1 MSEERNRGSKKDTLH
16 IGSVSEPGKGLV
28 FAMACAC
35 GIAVANIYYNQP
47 MLGVI
52 TRSFP
57 DELAPSLIP
66 TATQFG
72 YATGLLLLVPL
83 GDLMERRRL
92 IVSQFLVLAL
102 SLLFAA
108 ISSTGWALLGASL
121 FIGFSASVTQQIIP
135 AAASLASDNRRGSV
149 VGSVMSGL
157 LSGMLLSRILAGS
170 IATNYGWRVMFLLAI
185 PLVLTGATAM
195 ALVLPFSRPTTSMKY
210 GSLLRSLLQLWRD
223 EPRLRRATFIQGLIF
238 AVFSAFWTILALHLE
253 QPPFHFGAD
262 VAGLFGIIGVVGVFA
277 APVAGRLA
285 DRRGPGQVVSTGAFA
300 TLLAWLVLAGWNSLA
315 GLVFG
320 VMLLDFGMQSSIV
333 ANQKVIYGLKPQ
345 ARNRVNSLF
354 MVGMFI
360 GGSLGSG
367 GAMLAWKVAGWQGVA
382 SSAIAVALTASLAP
396 LLLQHNHS

>member
-1 MSEERNRGSKKDTLH
+1 MIQKNDTFQT
-16 IGSVSEPGKGLV
+16 GSVSEPGRGLV

-52 TRSFP
+52 ARSFP
-57 DELAPSLIP
+57 GELAPSLIP

-108 ISSTGWALLGASL
+108 VASTGWALLGASL
-121 FIGFSASVTQQIIP
+121 FIGFSASVTQQIVP
-135 AAASLASDNRRGSV
+135 AAASLASDSHRGSV

-170 IATNYGWRVMFLLAI
+170 VATNYGWRAMFLIAI

-195 ALVLPFSRPTTSMKY
+195 ALVLPLSRPATSMKY
-210 GSLLRSLLQLWRD
+210 GSLLRSLLQLWRG
-223 EPRLRRATFIQGLIF
+223 EPGLRRATFIQGLLF

-253 QPPFHFGAD
+253 QPPFYLGAD
-262 VAGLFGIIGVVGVFA
+262 VAGLFGIIGVVGVLA

-285 DRRGPGQVVSTGAFA
+285 DRRGPGQVVSAGAFA
-300 TLLAWLVLAGWNSLA
+300 ALLAWLVFAGWNSLA

-320 VMLLDFGMQSSIV
+320 VMLLDFGMQTAIV
-333 ANQKVIYGLKPQ
+333 ANQKVIYGLNPQ

-382 SSAIAVALTASLAP
+382 ISATAVALTASLASF
-396 LLLQHNHS
+396 LSRHNPP

>member
-1 MSEERNRGSKKDTLH
+1 MIRKKDTCQT
-16 IGSVSEPGKGLV
+16 GSVPEPGKGLV

-47 MLGVI
+47 MLGI
-52 TRSFP
+52 IARSFP
-57 DELAPSLIP
+57 GELAPSLIP

-72 YATGLLLLVPL
+72 YAIGLLFLVPL

-108 ISSTGWALLGASL
+108 IASTGWALLGASL

-157 LSGMLLSRILAGS
+157 LSGILLSRILAGS
-170 IATNYGWRVMFLLAI
+170 IATNYGWRAMFWLAI
-185 PLVLTGATAM
+185 PLVIAGATAM
-195 ALVLPFSRPTTSMKY
+195 ALVLPFSRPATSMKY
-210 GSLLRSLLQLWRD
+210 GPLLRSLLQLWRG
-223 EPRLRRATFIQGLIF
+223 EPGLRRATFIQGLLF

-253 QPPFHFGAD
+253 QPPFHLGAD
-262 VAGLFGIIGVVGVFA
+262 VAGLFGILGMVGVLA

-285 DRRGPGQVVSTGAFA
+285 DRRGPSKVVSAGAFV
-300 TLLAWLVLAGWNSLA
+300 TLLSWLVLAGWNSLA

-320 VMLLDFGMQSSIV
+320 VMLLDFGMQSSMV
-333 ANQKVIYGLKPQ
+333 ANQQIIYGLQPQ

-367 GAMLAWKVAGWQGVA
+367 GAMLAWKLASWQGV
-382 SSAIAVALTASLAP
+382 SISAIAVALTAALTP
-396 LLLQHNHS
+396 LLLRHNPS